1 MVSKPPISSQELR
14 HRAEELFLASENF
27 IPESTSPE
35 KIKQLL
41 YELRVHQIQLEMQNE
56 ELRSSQEALDS
67 VQTRYF
73 DLYDLAPVGYLTI
86 CKNHLIREV
95 NFAASTMF
103 GVARNSLVDKGI
115 RKILHEED
123 QATFFHHLEQCNIF
137 SQEQEWEMLLKRHD
151 GERFWAHLQA
161 TPAENGECWIT
172 VNDISERKKLEEEKL
187 LLEQQLEQ
195 SQRLES
201 LGVLA
206 GGIAHDFNN
215 ILAIIL
221 GYCGL
226 TKLNYDNAEKN
237 IPKIEIAVE
246 RAAALCRQMLTYAGK
261 TQLFQTMIVMWVLVD
276 DVVSMLKAT
285 TSLNVV
291 FKTHLSSDIPIITG
305 DATQLRQ
312 VIMNLIIN
320 ASEAIGEK
328 QGEVCISLSKLEIK
342 VGESIY
348 DHQGKIIPVGS
359 YLCMEVVDNGC
370 GMDEETK
377 RRIFEPFYSTKFSG
391 RGLGMSAVLGIIT
404 SHKGALQFSSQPGHG
419 TAFKVYLPVVISEE
433 NNDEESAVTASAPWQ
448 GTGTILLVEDEE
460 QLMLIARTML
470 KVMGFRV
477 IEAINGKEALDMYKK
492 NVEEITLV
500 ITDMGM
506 PVMSGYELF
515 RELKTLNPKLPIV
528 ISSGYGDT
536 VVTSRISRDKI
547 AGLVCK
553 PYNFEQLREVV
564 KGVVG

>member
-1 MVSKPPISSQELR
+1 
-14 HRAEELFLASENF
+14 
-27 IPESTSPE
+27 
-35 KIKQLL
+35 
-41 YELRVHQIQLEMQNE
+41 
-56 ELRSSQEALDS
+56 
-67 VQTRYF
+67 
-73 DLYDLAPVGYLTI
+73 
-86 CKNHLIREV
+86 
-95 NFAASTMF
+95 
-103 GVARNSLVDKGI
+103 
-115 RKILHEED
+115 
-123 QATFFHHLEQCNIF
+123 
-137 SQEQEWEMLLKRHD
+137 MLLKRHD